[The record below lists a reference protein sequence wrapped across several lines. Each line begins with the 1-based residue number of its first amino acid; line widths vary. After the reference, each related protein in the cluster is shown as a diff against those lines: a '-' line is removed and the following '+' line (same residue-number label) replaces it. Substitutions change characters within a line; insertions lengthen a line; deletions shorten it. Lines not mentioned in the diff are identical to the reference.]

1 MCPHL
6 LLMAREYL
14 KSSYKPQLWTVLAF
28 NVVAFWGVIISHADL
43 ATLVALLDSF
53 SIKDGLIGSIVP
65 TVAFV
70 LDALLSPDAK
80 ARIAYWRWNHPLPGS
95 RAFSIY
101 LNKEHR
107 ANPSRLEQNWGPFP
121 GGPVGQNRLWYQIYK
136 SFEQEIRVREAH
148 RSWLFSRDLTAYTL
162 FFLTLF
168 GTAALFSDA
177 SWTTCGW
184 YLGAL
189 TLQYALTTIA
199 ARSQGV
205 RFVRQVLVI
214 ASQP

>member
-1 MCPHL
+1 
-6 LLMAREYL
+6 MAREYL

-43 ATLVALLDSF
+43 ATLIALLDSI
-53 SIKDGLIGSIVP
+53 SVKDGLIGSIVP

-70 LDALLSPDAK
+70 LDGLLSPDAK
-80 ARIAYWRWNHPLPGS
+80 ARIVYWRWSHPLPGS

-101 LNKEHR
+101 LNKDHR
-107 ANPSRLEQNWGPFP
+107 VNPSRLAHIWGPFP
-121 GGPVGQNRLWYQIYK
+121 GDPVGQNRLWYRIYK
-136 SFEQEIRVREAH
+136 SFEQEIRVHEAH
-148 RSWLFSRDLTAYTL
+148 RSWLFSRDLTAHSL
-162 FFLTLF
+162 FFLILF

-177 SWTTCGW
+177 SWTTRAW

-199 ARSQGV
+199 ARIQGV
-205 RFVRQVLVI
+205 RFVRQVLAI